1 MISFNLVSVNQKASL
16 RQAKKVNIYLLLS
29 EMCIFSFN
37 FMLNA
42 TGFGFANLFSALF
55 SYILLCL
62 ISLSLL
68 FFAITLIF
76 NNYYRI
82 YNFVPLLLFYLGY
95 LFFSAINLFVQVTF
109 FTVNETG
116 IKPANPLVL
125 LTIFVLDI
133 LLFAVF
139 DVKSRCKAFKYLKS
153 IINRETLID
162 YELSF
167 FVSSTLE
174 NDDKKYSAINS
185 FSLLNKAPFII
196 GFSIFIFSW
205 KNDWID
211 PLNFIFFLGIG
222 LYIATAI
229 AFLLINV
236 RYKLIKSKYL
246 LTYVAVSLIMELIW
260 LSIFYITNNIHS
272 TDVESMK
279 FGAWLLEFL
288 LYYIIYGVIFSVG
301 NSALKK
307 AKQFKNISSEE
318 E

>member
-1 MISFNLVSVNQKASL
+1 MINFNIVSINQKASL

-29 EMCIFSFN
+29 EMCIFLFN
-37 FMLNA
+37 FVLNA
-42 TGFGFANLFSALF
+42 TGFGFVNLFSALF

-62 ISLSLL
+62 ITLSLL

-109 FTVNETG
+109 FPVNETG

-125 LTIFVLDI
+125 LTIFVLNI
-133 LLFAVF
+133 LLYAIF
-139 DVKSRCKAFKYLKS
+139 DVKSRGKAFKHFKS
-153 IINRETLID
+153 IISRGTLID

-167 FVSSTLE
+167 FVSSSLE
-174 NDDKKYSAINS
+174 NDDKKYIAINS
-185 FSLLNKAPFII
+185 FSLLNKAPFLI

-205 KNDWID
+205 KNDWIA
-211 PLNFIFFLGIG
+211 PLHFIFFVGIG
-222 LYIATAI
+222 LYIATSI
-229 AFLLINV
+229 AFLIINV
-236 RYKLIKSKYL
+236 RHNLIKGKYL
-246 LTYVAVSLIMELIW
+246 LIYVAVSLIMELIW

-279 FGAWLLEFL
+279 FGPWLIEFL
-288 LYYIIYGVIFSVG
+288 FYYIFYGVIFSVG